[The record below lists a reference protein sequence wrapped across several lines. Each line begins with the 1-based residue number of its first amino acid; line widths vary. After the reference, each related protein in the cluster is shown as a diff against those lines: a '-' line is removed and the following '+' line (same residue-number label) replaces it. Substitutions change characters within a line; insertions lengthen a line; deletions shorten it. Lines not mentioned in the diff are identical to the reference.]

1 MRLYGEYCGPADEKD
16 LELAALR
23 QLNRDCLAD
32 NLCEPLEGDVV
43 QFNDGTR
50 YRVSYAWRTH
60 EDNDDPGLLR
70 SVQTTKGDSFHWY
83 TSGRMSYLGRMFR
96 AIPAETFTYHGESAE
111 ARAWIFH
118 HDLASAHRSV
128 DVTARVWVWHTTAP
142 VPTI

>member
-1 MRLYGEYCGPADEKD
+1 MPDYDRPPAVLVRGASTVPRPFWSRTTANQHNTIGESAMRLYGEYDGPADEKD

-50 YRVSYAWRTH
+50 YRVSYAWRIH

-83 TSGRMSYLGRMFR
+83 
-96 AIPAETFTYHGESAE
+96 
-111 ARAWIFH
+111 
-118 HDLASAHRSV
+118 
-128 DVTARVWVWHTTAP
+128 
-142 VPTI
+142 